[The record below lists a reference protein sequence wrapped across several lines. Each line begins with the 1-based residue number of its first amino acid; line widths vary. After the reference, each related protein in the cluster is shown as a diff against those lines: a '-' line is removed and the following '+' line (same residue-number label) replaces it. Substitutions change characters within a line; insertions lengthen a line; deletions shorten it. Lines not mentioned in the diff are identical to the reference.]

1 LAIDKAMTP
10 LEDEG
15 GEAVSVDLGF
25 PISTTDLPDGGAVI
39 SFGEDLV
46 HDVAFDDNLAEH
58 MGPRALA
65 ALSSELL
72 ACVEADRMSRQ
83 DWERTYMQGLDL
95 LGLRAEDRSTPW
107 PGACGVFHPIL
118 AEAAV
123 RFQAS
128 SIMEVWPA
136 SGPAKVAVV
145 GKVDDKK
152 QRQAERVQA
161 DLNYFLTEVMTEA
174 RSEHERL
181 LWALPLAG
189 AAFKKTYYDPT
200 LGRPVSMFVPAEDF
214 IIPYGATDL
223 QSAPR
228 YTHTLKRY
236 GNEIRKLQV
245 AGFYRDIDLPE
256 PTADYSDIEKKRD
269 QLSGD
274 SPSVDYD
281 DRHTLLEVH
290 AELDLEG
297 FEDPDGIALPYVVT
311 IDKSSS
317 LVLAVRR
324 NWAED
329 DLRKAKRCWFT
340 QYTYIPG
347 WGIYGLGLIHL
358 IGGIAKSSTS
368 ILRQLVDAG
377 TLSNLPAGL
386 KSRGLRI
393 KGDSSPLMPGEF
405 RDVDVPSGSIRDAIT
420 FLPFKEPSQ
429 VLAGLLNQLVEEGR
443 RFASIADLEIGD
455 GNQQAPVGTT
465 LALMERAMKVMSAVQ
480 ARLHASMHG
489 ELKLLTELIHENGSA
504 KYEYEVDEAGATRA
518 QDYDGRID
526 VLPVSDPNATTMSQ
540 RVMQYQAA
548 LQLSAQAPQ
557 MYDMPELHRQMLGVL
572 GLKDIGKIIPSSEEK
587 KPMDPVAENMAVLTG
602 KPVRAFLYQDHEAHI
617 KVHTAAMQDP
627 KVMQLMGQNP
637 NAPGIMAAA
646 QAHIT
651 EHIAMA
657 YRRAIEDQMGVALPD
672 DDTPIPEEIE
682 VRLSRLVAEAADRVL
697 QKNTAEHQAEVNQ
710 KAQQDPLV
718 QMQQQE
724 LQLKA
729 GELQRKQAKDQADA
743 AEAAA
748 RLQQDDRQAA
758 QRLQV
763 ERERIASQAQQ
774 TGTRL
779 GVESA
784 RARSELEAHQRE
796 AGAKLGVDIA
806 KSREELQVKR
816 AEIAAKQHGTGVEL
830 GVRIGESR
838 AQNELTRR
846 QHELQARQRNR
857 KPAK

>member
-15 GEAVSVDLGF
+15 GEAVSVDLGE
-25 PISTTDLPDGGAVI
+25 PTSTTDLPDGGAVI

-136 SGPAKVAVV
+136 TGPAKVAVV

-329 DLRKAKRCWFT
+329 DLRKAKRTWFT

-489 ELKLLTELIHENGSA
+489 ELKLLTELIHENA
-504 KYEYEVDEAGATRA
+504 PRQYEYEVDEGATRA
-518 QDYDGRID
+518 EDYDGRID

-602 KPVRAFLYQDHEAHI
+602 KPVKAFLYQDHEAHI
-617 KVHTAAMQDP
+617 KVTWRRCRTPRSCSSWGRTRTPPASWPPPGPHHRAHRHGLPPGDRRPDGRGVARRRHADSGGDRGPAVSAGRGGRGSGAAEEHR
-627 KVMQLMGQNP
+627 G
-637 NAPGIMAAA
+637 APGGGQPEGPAGPAGADAAAGAATEGRRAAA
-646 QAHIT
+646 QAGQGPGGRGRG
-651 EHIAMA
+651 
-657 YRRAIEDQMGVALPD
+657 RRPAAAGRPPGRAAAAGGARADCLPG
-672 DDTPIPEEIE
+672 T
-682 VRLSRLVAEAADRVL
+682 ADR
-697 QKNTAEHQAEVNQ
+697 
-710 KAQQDPLV
+710 DPPRRRERPRP
-718 QMQQQE
+718 QR
-724 LQLKA
+724 A
-729 GELQRKQAKDQADA
+729 GS
-743 AEAAA
+743 AAA
-748 RLQQDDRQAA
+748 RGRGEAGRRHRQVPRGAA
-758 QRLQV
+758 G
-763 ERERIASQAQQ
+763 QA
-774 TGTRL
+774 R
-779 GVESA
+779 
-784 RARSELEAHQRE
+784 RDCRE
-796 AGAKLGVDIA
+796 AARHGRRAGRPHR
-806 KSREELQVKR
+806 REPGPE
-816 AEIAAKQHGTGVEL
+816 
-830 GVRIGESR
+830 
-838 AQNELTRR
+838 
-846 QHELQARQRNR
+846 
-857 KPAK
+857 